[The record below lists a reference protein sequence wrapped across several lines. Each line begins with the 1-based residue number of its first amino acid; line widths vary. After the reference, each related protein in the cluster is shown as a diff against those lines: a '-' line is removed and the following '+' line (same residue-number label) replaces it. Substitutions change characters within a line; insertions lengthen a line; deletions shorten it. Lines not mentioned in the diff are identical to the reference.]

1 MARPVTAS
9 IPTPECLGNK
19 ALAKANC
26 WHPWGNS
33 HLSMFLG
40 SLGSSW
46 RSTLHSNPELFCESL
61 ELFKISITGDYFRNT
76 SQENACS
83 KGFIKGK
90 KKKKHASSLRARSCQ
105 FGRAIC
111 LQLDIINKPGSKR
124 KPIIKV
130 WIGLRWRNGTGTVIP
145 ELAWSHWRQPLLFQ
159 KTVQWCYDRLDL
171 EWWRWPC
178 SILVHIRSIIFS
190 EY

>member
-19 ALAKANC
+19 ALAMASC
-26 WHPWGNS
+26 LHPWGNS
-33 HLSMFLG
+33 HLSIG

-61 ELFKISITGDYFRNT
+61 EHFKISITGNCLRNT

-83 KGFIKGK
+83 KGFIKG

-159 KTVQWCYDRLDL
+159 KPVQPCYERLIWG
-171 EWWRWPC
+171 WWGWPC
-178 SILVHIRSIIFS
+178 SILVHVCWIIFS
-190 EY
+190 KY